1 MQNRGAISLVLLFW
15 DENDKFSAN
24 FEHGFLNMININ
36 TNFIFV
42 FLILWILVFALSK
55 LFFNPLRKI
64 MKERSDKIQGNRKS
78 FQKSM
83 EAFEQTASEIE
94 ERVKSAEAQSLK
106 VKERFEQEALKEKER
121 MIAEISAEYR
131 AQVDKAK
138 KQIESQTES
147 LKKGLSLEAERLA
160 KRIERKLLQ

>member
-1 MQNRGAISLVLLFW
+1 
-15 DENDKFSAN
+15 
-24 FEHGFLNMININ
+24 MINIDAS
-36 TNFIFV
+36 FIVV

-64 MKERSDKIQGNRKS
+64 MKERSDKIQGNREG

-94 ERVKSAEAQSLK
+94 ERVKSAEAQSLQI
-106 VKERFEQEALKEKER
+106 KERFEQEAIKEKER

-131 AQVDKAK
+131 AQVGKAK
-138 KQIESQTES
+138 KQIEGQTER
-147 LKKGLSLEAERLA
+147 LKRELSSQAERLA